1 MASSLVPFSRSSRV
15 NFTTGYIAMPQ
26 SLAFVSEAM
35 LSAQVVAVSPL
46 WWKLLAFVSAFV
58 CSLISAPIIARIA
71 TQLGVVDK
79 PDNHRKLH
87 RTSIPLTGGP
97 VILLSI
103 AAATGIT
110 LWFFPDLLG
119 DNETNLRFLTGLFV
133 SASII
138 VGVGLVDDGVGLRG
152 RQKLAGQIIAATVLV
167 LLPTGVVFDSVSLF
181 GYRISFGDLSVVLG
195 PILAV
200 VFLVGAINALN
211 LIDGVDGLASTTGVV
226 LSLSVA
232 AVAAIYDNR
241 SDGLMISLV
250 LAGALTGF
258 LVFNFPPARMFLG
271 DSGSMVIGLVLGAV
285 ALKCSLKEYTTA
297 ALVLPTAIWTI
308 PLFDATMAVV
318 RRKLTG
324 RSIYETDRGHLH
336 HCLERKGFGGARLLV
351 VMAILCAVTGLGAIA
366 ASSVEADEYGGAW
379 ISSWLKIVSPAS
391 RPDLIAVVGAITA
404 ISLLVATRSFGHTEI
419 SLLST
424 RLRRLTGSML
434 QRVGP
439 ERSVLHDEE
448 VQLHGDHNWQEL
460 WETLT
465 EFAERFEM
473 DSVELLV
480 NLPKIGEEYHAS
492 WRRKTNTASHE
503 EWKSEI
509 PLIVQE
515 MRVGYIRVVGAVGEG
530 SICKWMSDLIGGL
543 QSFENEL
550 VILITELRLQRLGE
564 SQEQAGSQGSEFPQP
579 REMSLSDSE
588 QFMLPS

>member
-1 MASSLVPFSRSSRV
+1 
-15 NFTTGYIAMPQ
+15 MPP
-26 SLAFVSEAM
+26 SLAFIFDAVIAVEGAA
-35 LSAQVVAVSPL
+35 LSSK
-46 WWKLLAFVSAFV
+46 WWTLLAFGAAFTASV
-58 CSLISAPIIARIA
+58 VLAPLIARLSLR
-71 TQLGVVDK
+71 LGVIDK

-87 RTSIPLTGGP
+87 ERAIPLTGGP
-97 VILLSI
+97 VVLTAL
-103 AAATGIT
+103 ALALGVT
-110 LWFFPDLLG
+110 LWFFPSLLAPTAN
-119 DNETNLRFLTGLFV
+119 DTHFLTGLFV
-133 SASII
+133 AASII
-138 VGVGLVDDGVGLRG
+138 VAVGLIDDRFGLRG
-152 RQKLAGQIIAATVLV
+152 RQKLAGQIIAASVLV

-181 GYRISFGDLSVVLG
+181 GHRISFGDLSVVLG
-195 PILAV
+195 PLLAMI
-200 VFLVGAINALN
+200 FLVGAINALN

-241 SDGLMISLV
+241 PDGLLISLI
-250 LAGALTGF
+250 LAGALAGF

-271 DSGSMVIGLVLGAV
+271 DSGSMLIGLVLGAV

-297 ALVLPTAIWTI
+297 ALVLPTAIWAI

-336 HCLERKGFGGARLLV
+336 HCLERKGLGGARLLV
-351 VMAILCAVTGLGAIA
+351 IMAVLCATTGLGAIA
-366 ASSVEADEYGGAW
+366 ASSIETDDSVGAW
-379 ISSWLKIVSPAS
+379 LSGWLKIVSPAS
-391 RPDLIAVVGAITA
+391 RPDLIAVVGALTA
-404 ISLLVATRSFGHTEI
+404 ISLLVLTRSFGHTEI

-424 RLRRLTGSML
+424 RLRRLSGSML
-434 QRVGP
+434 QRRAAP
-439 ERSVLHDEE
+439 QAVLHDEE

-465 EFAERFEM
+465 GFAERFEM
-473 DSVELLV
+473 DSVELMV

-492 WRRKTNTASHE
+492 WRRKTDTEAHE

-509 PLIVQE
+509 PLIVQD

-550 VILITELRLQRLGE
+550 VMLITDLRRQRLGE
-564 SQEQAGSQGSEFPQP
+564 SGVVTLSHESASDAIAAASAPQESEEQ
-579 REMSLSDSE
+579 RADVSLSDSE